1 MMARHRNPADRAMTQ
16 QWARE
21 LMALP
26 NFYVLDTE
34 TTGVG
39 KKDQIVQIGIVDK
52 HGEVVLDTLVKST
65 VPISSGA
72 SAVNGITN
80 KMLADAP
87 DFMDLYTTLS
97 AQLAGAHIVAYNMDF
112 DWRLLSQSA
121 LAFQMPMFRT
131 QNKHCAMK
139 QYATFRG
146 VWNSS
151 KRSYRWH
158 KLTEA
163 AAYEKIVV
171 KDAHTAL
178 GDVLMTLK
186 LIEKMAE

>member
-1 MMARHRNPADRAMTQ
+1 MGHRNPADRAAAQ

-34 TTGVG
+34 TTGVS
-39 KKDQIVQIGIVDK
+39 KRDQVVQIGIVDK
-52 HGEVVLDTLVKST
+52 HGAVVLDTLVKST
-65 VPISSGA
+65 VPISAGA

-80 KMLADAP
+80 SMLHDAP
-87 DFMDLYTTLS
+87 DFMDLYTALS
-97 AQLAGAHIVAYNMDF
+97 AKLAGSHIIAYNMGF
-112 DWRLLSQSA
+112 DWRMLSQSA
-121 LAFQMPMFRT
+121 RAFQMPMFRT
-131 QNKHCAMK
+131 KFKHCAMK

-158 KLTEA
+158 KLTQA
-163 AAYEKIVV
+163 AAYEQITV

-186 LIEKMAE
+186 LIEKMAD